1 MCLCYV
7 GGFAK
12 VKAGVH
18 RATGE
23 KVRNI
28 CTYVYEKCLFLSMTC
43 VQTYVCTCACIM
55 YVHTCMHTG
64 A

>member
-1 MCLCYV
+1 MCVCVCVCVYFLSMSHV
-7 GGFAK
+7 SLLGGFAK

-28 CTYVYEKCLFLSMTC
+28 CTYVYEKCLFLSMT
-43 VQTYVCTCACIM
+43 
-55 YVHTCMHTG
+55 
-64 A
+64 